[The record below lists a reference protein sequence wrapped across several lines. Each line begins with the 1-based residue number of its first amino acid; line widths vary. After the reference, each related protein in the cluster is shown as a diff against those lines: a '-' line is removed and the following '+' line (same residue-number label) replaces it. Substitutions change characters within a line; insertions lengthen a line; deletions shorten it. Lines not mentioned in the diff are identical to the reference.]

1 MTGPIAAAGRVT
13 IEDEGPLAGVLVSN
27 GIDVVRTDADGC
39 YILPARPGC
48 RFVHATVPGGFTT
61 DRFFVDGL
69 TEDLADGQIRLRRRV
84 GGSPEHFTFAHITD
98 MHLSTERR
106 CLPADLAEDL
116 ARLLED
122 GAGKIAGGIDLLVA
136 SGDLTAGGKPEE
148 FAAYRD
154 VIDGIGVPVFHA
166 AGNHDDDA
174 EVEGRNFQDAL
185 GPLSYSFDWGA
196 VHFCVYDGEAHA
208 RTGAVVAET
217 EEAFPY
223 HPSSVDAWLRA
234 DLAAQ
239 SPGTPV
245 IIINH
250 FPWGRE
256 FYEQWEGC
264 GLVAVLSGHWHCSRR
279 HDTGGAVHYATPSL
293 CFGGIDQSR
302 RGYRLFTWS
311 AQGLQSQTRIFEPKP
326 LWPGVATAPLTA
338 PIEPTAPQVEILL
351 QSDWPQFQGG
361 PTRQG
366 TAPTGPI
373 APLTRG
379 WRTASGGD
387 IHTASCVV
395 SGGRV
400 YQTTMDDD
408 AGVNCGVTA
417 MDAGTGRVCWRHQTT
432 ASVRHAAACWQEG
445 VYAVTITGDVICLQA
460 ATGELRWS
468 YSLGEPSCRWVL
480 SAPLACHG
488 RIYAGVSSALVA
500 LDAGNGRVIWRRQDF
515 GVDDWISSY
524 ASPAATE
531 DRIVVAFYTQP
542 TSLAVLDA
550 ATGQTVWQLPG
561 VKANSMYAT
570 PVIGEG
576 VLFAVS
582 GAAVRALDLDTGA
595 SRWEGAIRLGRI
607 QATPALAG
615 ERLLVATG
623 TGVLHAFHV
632 ADGHELWRWSP
643 RTEIPLFTPY
653 ARTGPTTL
661 ASPVVAG
668 GVVWVAAAD
677 GCLYGLDET
686 SGALLW
692 SGDLGAPLATAP
704 AAGANALF
712 LGATDGT
719 VSALVGTG

>member
-1 MTGPIAAAGRVT
+1 MTRAIAVSGWVL
-13 IEDEGPLAGVLVSN
+13 IEDEGPIADVLVSN
-27 GIDVVRTDADGC
+27 GIDVVRTDTDGC
-39 YILPARPGC
+39 YILPARSGC
-48 RFVHATVPGGFTT
+48 RFVQATVPGGFTA
-61 DRFFVDGL
+61 DRFFLDG
-69 TEDLADGQIRLRRRV
+69 TTQDLADGKISLRRRA
-84 GGSPEHFTFAHITD
+84 GGRPERFSFAHITD

-122 GAGKIAGGIDLLVA
+122 GAGGIDLLVA

-148 FAAYRD
+148 FAAYRE
-154 VIDGIGVPVFHA
+154 VIDATGVPVFHA

-174 EVEGRNFQDAL
+174 EVEGQNFQDAL

-196 VHFCVYDGEAHA
+196 VHFCVYDGQAHA
-208 RTGAVVAET
+208 RKGDVVAET
-217 EEAFPY
+217 EEVFPY
-223 HPSSVDAWLRA
+223 HPSSADEWLHA

-239 SPGTPV
+239 PVDAPV

-256 FYEQWEGC
+256 FYDQWECC
-264 GLVAVLSGHWHCSRR
+264 GIVAVLSGHWHSSRR
-279 HDTGGAVHYATPSL
+279 HDTGGTVHYATPSL

-311 AQGLQSQTRIFEPKP
+311 EQGLQSQMRIFEPKP
-326 LWPGVATAPLTA
+326 LWPGVAALPMA
-338 PIEPTAPQVEILL
+338 SPIEPAAPAVEKPL
-351 QSDWPQFQGG
+351 QADWPQFHGG
-361 PTRQG
+361 PARQG
-366 TAPTGPI
+366 SATTGPVP
-373 APLTRG
+373 PLTHG
-379 WRTASGGD
+379 WRTASSGD
-387 IHTASCVV
+387 IHTAPCVV
-395 SGGRV
+395 AEGRV

-408 AGVNCGVTA
+408 AGELCGVTA
-417 MDAGTGRVCWRHQTT
+417 LDAATGHVCWRHQTA
-432 ASVRHAAACWQEG
+432 ASIRHAAACWQDG
-445 VYAVTITGDVICLQA
+445 VYAVTITGDVICLQSV
-460 ATGELRWS
+460 TGELRWC
-468 YSLGEPSCRWVL
+468 YSLGEPSRRWVF

-500 LDAGNGRVIWRRQDF
+500 LDAGNGAVLWRREDF

-524 ASPAATE
+524 TSPAATE

-542 TSLAVLDA
+542 TALAVLDA

-561 VKANSMYAT
+561 VKANSIYAT

-576 VLFAVS
+576 VLFSVS
-582 GAAVRALDLDTGA
+582 GAAVRALDLETGA
-595 SRWEGAIRLGRI
+595 SRWECAIRLGRI

-615 ERLLVATG
+615 ERLFVATG

-632 ADGHELWRWSP
+632 TDGHELWRWSP
-643 RTEIPLFTPY
+643 PTEMPLFTPY

-692 SGDLGAPLATAP
+692 SGDLGAPLAAAP
-704 AAGANALF
+704 AVGENALF
-712 LGATDGT
+712 LSATDGT